1 MRTPKRHYGKTRIER
16 HDIAYQEGVD
26 FCATGQEYKNKYTLS
41 DMLEYHS
48 FHAGYCDAVR
58 GYV

>member
-1 MRTPKRHYGKTRIER
+1 MHTLKRHIGKTKEQR
-16 HDIAYQEGVD
+16 HRDAYQEGVD
-26 FCATGQEYKNKYTLS
+26 FYATGEEYRNKYTLS
-41 DMLEYHS
+41 DLLEYHS

>member
-1 MRTPKRHYGKTRIER
+1 MHTIER
-16 HDIAYQEGVD
+16 PKFVSKDTRHRDAYREGVE
-26 FCATGQEYKNKYTLS
+26 FYKSGAEYRNKYTLS